1 MTLSPLEIQYSRR
14 RGIYYFISVLLYF
27 GVGYIHLE
35 GFDNDWIS
43 AGTHRTATHTDLYAG
58 IYTFSAQG
66 SNNDDAASDD
76 VVLIT
81 VIDNAPVWRTWWAYT
96 IYALLS
102 TLTLLLA
109 RREII
114 ARERMKAELKIKGLE
129 TAKLHELDHLRARFV
144 ANISHEFRT
153 PLTLLIGVL
162 EKYIFPSYQPPERAD
177 LVVMHRNANRLL
189 HLVHQ
194 LLDISRIEAGSMSVD
209 LRPGNLNSFLSTISS
224 QFASI
229 AESRSIH
236 FECVYHHQVDAMLDF
251 DKIEKII
258 VNLLYNAFKFT
269 HDGGTITLELSLQG
283 TTMQIDVSDSGV
295 GIPGDKL
302 EKIFDRFYQ
311 LDDSNVRQY
320 EGTGIG
326 LALVKELVELLKGS
340 ISVKSRKGEGS
351 CFSVILPY
359 LKTES
364 APIFFEPKLHHKP
377 HLIADEPWSPNDA
390 LSDAPL
396 SPGKSV
402 HILVIEDNPDLRNFL
417 ASSFTADFQ
426 VLTAAD
432 GEQGLAIAMLEI
444 PDLIVTDLMI
454 PKIDG
459 VELCRRLK
467 NDEKTSHIP
476 IILLTAKVDSRTKIS
491 AYDAGADD
499 YLAKPFNFS
508 ELKSRIDNLL
518 TSRKKLR
525 NLFSTELIL
534 KPSDVNGLSID
545 DKILRKVMEVID
557 QQIGNPSFSVEMLA
571 EEMAMSAVQL
581 YRKVKWLT
589 GYTPNEL
596 IRNMRLERAASLMAQ
611 QIGSVA
617 EIAYRVGF
625 QNMSYFAKCF
635 RQKFDKTPSEYMKT

>member
-1 MTLSPLEIQYSRR
+1 MRLHYADSP
-14 RGIYYFISVLLYF
+14 
-27 GVGYIHLE
+27 VGATRNHRPRTNE
-35 GFDNDWIS
+35 GGAKHKRNE
-43 AGTHRTATHTDLYAG
+43 A
-58 IYTFSAQG
+58 
-66 SNNDDAASDD
+66 
-76 VVLIT
+76 
-81 VIDNAPVWRTWWAYT
+81 
-96 IYALLS
+96 
-102 TLTLLLA
+102 
-109 RREII
+109 
-114 ARERMKAELKIKGLE
+114 
-129 TAKLHELDHLRARFV
+129 AKLHELDHLRTRFV

-162 EKYIFPSYQPPERAD
+162 EKYIFPAFQPPERAD

-209 LRPGNLNSFLSTISS
+209 MRPGNLNSFLSTISS

-236 FECVYHHQVDAMLDF
+236 FECVHHHQVDAMLDF

-258 VNLLYNAFKFT
+258 VNLLSNAFKFT

-340 ISVKSRKGEGS
+340 ISVKSREGEGS
-351 CFSVILPY
+351 CFSVVLPY
-359 LKTES
+359 IKPES

-377 HLIADEPWSPNDA
+377 HLIVDEPLSPNDD

-396 SPGKSV
+396 SPDQSV
-402 HILVIEDNPDLRNFL
+402 RILVIEDNPDLRNFL

-444 PDLIVTDLMI
+444 PDLVVTDLMI

-476 IILLTAKVDSRTKIS
+476 LILLTAKVDSRTKMT
-491 AYDAGADD
+491 AYDVGADD
-499 YLAKPFNFS
+499 YLAKPFNFN
-508 ELKSRIDNLL
+508 ELKSRIANLL

-534 KPSDVNGLSID
+534 KPSDVKVLSID

-571 EEMAMSAVQL
+571 EEMAMSSVQL

-596 IRNMRLERAASLMAQ
+596 IRNMRLERAASLMDQ
-611 QIGSVA
+611 QIGSVT

-635 RQKFDKTPSEYMKT
+635 RQKFDKTPSEFMKT